1 MIELLVFGGLVA
13 AGLAVAAVLGFVF
26 FLIKLVFWV
35 VLLPFRLLLL
45 PFRLLLKALMIPV
58 WLTLG
63 ALGMAAGAVLL
74 PVVLVALAAVA
85 VIGVLATLFALLLPA
100 VPFIL
105 LGLMIWAIFFRKA
118 PAVV

>member
-1 MIELLVFGGLVA
+1 MIELLLFGGLVA

-26 FLIKLVFWV
+26 FLIKLVLWV
-35 VLLPFRLLLL
+35 VLL

-63 ALGMAAGAVLL
+63 ALGVAAGAVLL
-74 PVVLVALAAVA
+74 PVVLIALASVA
-85 VIGVLATLFALLLPA
+85 VIGIVGTLLALLLPA

-105 LGLMIWAIFFRKA
+105 LGLMVWAIFFRKA
-118 PAVV
+118 PAVA

>member
-35 VLLPFRLLLL
+35 VLLPFRLLL
-45 PFRLLLKALMIPV
+45 KALMIPV

-74 PVVLVALAAVA
+74 PMVLIALAAVA
-85 VIGVLATLFALLLPA
+85 IIGVIATLLALLLPA

-105 LGLMIWAIFFRKA
+105 LGLMLWAIFFRKA
-118 PAVV
+118 PAVA

>member
-1 MIELLVFGGLVA
+1 MIELLIFGGLVA

-35 VLLPFRLLLL
+35 VLLPFRLLL
-45 PFRLLLKALMIPV
+45 KALMIPV

-74 PVVLVALAAVA
+74 PVVLIALAAVA
-85 VIGVLATLFALLLPA
+85 VVGVVATLLALLLPA
-100 VPFIL
+100 LPFIL

-118 PAVV
+118 PVVA